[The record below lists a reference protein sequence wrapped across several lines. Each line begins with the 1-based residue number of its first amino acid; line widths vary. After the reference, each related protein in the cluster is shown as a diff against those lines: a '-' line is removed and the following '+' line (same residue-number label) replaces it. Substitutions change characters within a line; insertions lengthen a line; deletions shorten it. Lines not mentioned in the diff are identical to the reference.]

1 MFLVANGAGTIL
13 YHVRV
18 MQGVLHVTVLT
29 SSVDRLKWDTTI
41 ESITHYLHE
50 TPRAIRVWL
59 RRYSFV
65 TLPAIISECCVRRRD
80 GAGGKKCLRPSSI
93 IKQNC
98 RHRAGAHNCA
108 NYLPHPPGSPDSSIQ
123 REIGLITL

>member
-13 YHVRV
+13 YHVRL
-18 MQGVLHVTVLT
+18 MQGVLLVTGLT
-29 SSVDRLKWDTTI
+29 SSVDRLKWDATI

-65 TLPAIISECCVRRRD
+65 TLPAIISERRVRRRD
-80 GAGGKKCLRPSSI
+80 GSGGKKCLRPPSI
-93 IKQNC
+93 IKQNY
-98 RHRAGAHNCA
+98 RHRAGAQNCA
-108 NYLPHPPGSPDSSIQ
+108 DYQPHPPGSADPSIQ